1 MSTSSTWTTSLW
13 VSTVTILM
21 RFWNGPVGW
30 RGSAT
35 EMTERRRRHIFI
47 SEREYG
53 LPYSKGLTASQLMV
67 IGLSPG
73 RAYSVANKVE
83 QELVGLG
90 TQSVTA
96 DQLRDLTLEVLRR
109 EVGDKHAQAF
119 VKWQSV
125 AELDIPLIILIG
137 GATGVGKSTIAT
149 QLATRLGITR
159 VVSTDAVR
167 EVLRSAFTKEMFP
180 TLYESSFNADKAV
193 RQPIPHSGDRLIIGF
208 REQAAAVAV
217 GAQSLIDRA
226 IAENMDMILEGAHLV
241 PGFLEKVDSDAA
253 VIVPLLVTIDDENLH
268 RGHFYRRDRDTG
280 ARGSERYLKAFK
292 KIRRIQKYMVSSA
305 LMRGVPTISH
315 YDLDATLTQIID
327 HVITKALESLAR
339 GVDVKDTEDK
349 LLERAVQAVGRQK
362 REGSD
367 KHEAV
372 S

>member
-1 MSTSSTWTTSLW
+1 
-13 VSTVTILM
+13 
-21 RFWNGPVGW
+21 
-30 RGSAT
+30 
-35 EMTERRRRHIFI
+35 MTESRRKHIFI
-47 SEREYG
+47 TEREHG
-53 LPYSKGLTASQLMV
+53 LPYSKGLTASSLMV
-67 IGLSPG
+67 TGLGPAPSY
-73 RAYSVANKVE
+73 AVANKVE
-83 QELVGLG
+83 EELRRLG
-90 TQSVTA
+90 QDRVSPEE
-96 DQLRDLTLEVLRR
+96 LRNLTLEVLRR
-109 EVGDKHAQAF
+109 EAGEEYAEAYL
-119 VKWQSV
+119 KWQSV
-125 AELDIPLIILIG
+125 AELNIPMIILIG

-167 EVLRSAFTKEMFP
+167 EVLRSSFTREMFP

-217 GAQSLIDRA
+217 GAQSLIDRG
-226 IAENMDMILEGAHLV
+226 IAENTDMIIEGAHLV
-241 PGFLEKVDSDAA
+241 PGFLEKIDSDDA

-292 KIRRIQKYMVSSA
+292 KIRKIQKYMVSSA

-339 GVDVKDTEDK
+339 GVVVKDTEDK
-349 LLERAVQAVGRQK
+349 LLERAVEAVGRQK

>member
-1 MSTSSTWTTSLW
+1 
-13 VSTVTILM
+13 
-21 RFWNGPVGW
+21 
-30 RGSAT
+30 
-35 EMTERRRRHIFI
+35 MTESRRKHIFI
-47 SEREYG
+47 TEREHG
-53 LPYSKGLTASQLMV
+53 LPYSKGLTASSLMV
-67 IGLSPG
+67 TGLGPARSY
-73 RAYSVANKVE
+73 AVANKVE
-83 QELVGLG
+83 EELRRLG
-90 TQSVTA
+90 QDRVSPEE
-96 DQLRDLTLEVLRR
+96 LRNLTLEVLRR
-109 EVGDKHAQAF
+109 EAGEHYAEAYL
-119 VKWQSV
+119 KWQSV
-125 AELDIPLIILIG
+125 AELNIPMIILIG

-167 EVLRSAFTKEMFP
+167 EVLRSSFTREMFP

-226 IAENMDMILEGAHLV
+226 IAENTDMIIEGAHLV
-241 PGFLEKVDSDAA
+241 PGFLEKIDSDDA

-292 KIRRIQKYMVSSA
+292 KIRKIQKYMVSSA

-339 GVDVKDTEDK
+339 GVVVKDTEDK
-349 LLERAVQAVGRQK
+349 LLERAVEAVGRQK